1 LHLLRAAAG
10 RFGLAIDPQAELAAA
25 RELAREPVD
34 DSLLEAMQVLL
45 GENPVAATERFVAHA
60 EAFPDDLLGL
70 FFRFTSLLVSGV
82 PGNRERAFALV
93 EADAGHFSGEWRFD
107 ALLAV
112 VYMERRRFD
121 EARDLAEGALSEQ
134 PGSAPAA
141 HVISHVNYETGE
153 HAAGMVWLDDWCRQ
167 HDVVVYTTHFPWHT
181 ALHALA
187 LGDLAGAL
195 DRYRSSIGPQALV
208 DAGSLLWRCQ
218 LAGAAV
224 GDLAAPAAAAAVPA
238 IEALPVPFAA
248 FSACLA
254 LAAAGDAAGLASVA
268 GRLEVDP
275 RPAFADLVAPVALG
289 LLAMLEGRP
298 DEAVLRLRPLAG
310 DLPRIGGSNAQ
321 LEVVEDTLLQ
331 ALVAAGRSDEAAP
344 LLRARLE
351 RRPHALDNGLLAL
364 GAAG

>member
-1 LHLLRAAAG
+1 
-10 RFGLAIDPQAELAAA
+10 
-25 RELAREPVD
+25 
-34 DSLLEAMQVLL
+34 
-45 GENPVAATERFVAHA
+45 
-60 EAFPDDLLGL
+60 
-70 FFRFTSLLVSGV
+70 
-82 PGNRERAFALV
+82 
-93 EADAGHFSGEWRFD
+93 
-107 ALLAV
+107 
-112 VYMERRRFD
+112 
-121 EARDLAEGALSEQ
+121 
-134 PGSAPAA
+134 
-141 HVISHVNYETGE
+141 
-153 HAAGMVWLDDWCRQ
+153 
-167 HDVVVYTTHFPWHT
+167 
-181 ALHALA
+181 
-187 LGDLAGAL
+187 
-195 DRYRSSIGPQALV
+195 V